1 MSKIGRNEP
10 CPCGSGAKYKRCCG
24 PKDEA
29 LAQERFAKDKAQ
41 RQAAE
46 AAEREQRQARAA
58 WYAEE
63 ARAHQE
69 LLALTEQSNAVID
82 LIDAGDLD
90 EAERQARALL
100 ERYPQVHDGFDRLGM
115 VCEARRQWAAAA
127 QWYRQCLAFV
137 RAHREQYEPA
147 VEERYE
153 QLIANME
160 AAEVAP

>member
-46 AAEREQRQARAA
+46 AAEREQRQVRTD

-63 ARAHQE
+63 ARTYQE

-82 LIDAGDLD
+82 LIDAGELD

-100 ERYPQVHDGFDRLGM
+100 QRYPQVHDGFDRLGM

-153 QLIANME
+153 QLIAKME